1 MSQVVHRHAVVT
13 RDARQGEACGLAE
26 LADGDYVSLVGGK
39 VGVTS
44 ICDVEKV
51 KTGRSGN

>member
-1 MSQVVHRHAVVT
+1 VSQVVYGHAAVP
-13 RDARQGEACGLAE
+13 RDAWQGEACGLAE

-39 VGVTS
+39 VGVTG

-51 KTGRSGN
+51 ETGRSGN